1 MVFPTLHTNVG
12 PVLEVFERFLASSH
26 GFETQRPWA
35 FDDAPVSDTIC
46 VHVVLALYLK
56 QSRSAKVLGRTRS
69 VAVTNTGIKTCQ
81 VEYFQSSHKPQNLYF
96 RLGEMIVFENMHQ
109 NKGLT
114 NGLKNHIKTCQVEL
128 VWEFSKTSKMV
139 VSSRRNACF

>member
-81 VEYFQSSHKPQNLYF
+81 VEYFQSSHKPQKWYF

-128 VWEFSKTSKMV
+128 VWEFSKTA

>member
-1 MVFPTLHTNVG
+1 M
-12 PVLEVFERFLASSH
+12 EVFERFLASSH

-46 VHVVLALYLK
+46 VHVVLALYLT

-81 VEYFQSSHKPQNLYF
+81 VEYFENSV
-96 RLGEMIVFENMHQ
+96 RLGEMLVFENMHQ

-114 NGLKNHIKTCQVEL
+114 ALKT
-128 VWEFSKTSKMV
+128 TSKHV
-139 VSSRRNACF
+139 RSN

>member
-81 VEYFQSSHKPQNLYF
+81 VEYFQSSHKPQKWYF

-128 VWEFSKTSKMV
+128 VWEFSKTA
-139 VSSRRNACF
+139 VSSRQNACF

>member
-1 MVFPTLHTNVG
+1 VVFPTLHTNVG

-81 VEYFQSSHKPQNLYF
+81 VEYFENSHKPQ
-96 RLGEMIVFENMHQ
+96 
-109 NKGLT
+109 K
-114 NGLKNHIKTCQVEL
+114 
-128 VWEFSKTSKMV
+128 W
-139 VSSRRNACF
+139 